1 MFGSIEAV
9 KTGSDLFLPM
19 SGKVIETN
27 RLILKD
33 PTWVNRK
40 PFENGRLV
48 KIENK
53 LEIVSLLKA
62 EQNAN
67 ATTIRR
73 CK

>member
-19 SGKVIETN
+19 LGKVIETN